1 MSGRRSVRG
10 SHTGARKKKE
20 KNNFSWDVA
29 RSKVMGKFERNV
41 GGGGGGKGGNGS
53 TGSRGNKGGGT
64 HHHKGKPAFKKGGAR
79 PQSWS
84 APSQQRH
91 KKVEITF
98 DPTGRREYLTGFSAR
113 KKERR
118 AFGLAMQKVKD
129 REAKLEERK
138 EQREAQLERIE
149 DIERNKAA
157 LRDGLQSNPPPG
169 GADEEND
176 VDDGGENYVDGVPLH
191 HRRKIGGGTRTF
203 QDERTTRLFGGSV
216 SVTTTFGIPSDDD
229 DEDGPTS
236 DEFYARKEHGPGHV
250 DEAQKRAGDVTNYM
264 TAVKGTMGSKKRGTS
279 SAGGGGGRHGGRKG
293 QHGASTMK
301 GMGNASTL
309 KMAKRTLA
317 KFKSSKKGGGGG
329 DDDRPRGS
337 GKGRKGKG
345 RR

>member
-1 MSGRRSVRG
+1 
-10 SHTGARKKKE
+10 
-20 KNNFSWDVA
+20 
-29 RSKVMGKFERNV
+29 MGKFERNS
-41 GGGGGGKGGNGS
+41 GGGGGGKGGGNGPR
-53 TGSRGNKGGGT
+53 GSRGNKGGGS
-64 HHHKGKPAFKKGGAR
+64 HHKGKPTFKKGGAR
-79 PQSWS
+79 PQSSS

-157 LRDGLQSNPPPG
+157 LRDGLRPNLTPNDT
-169 GADEEND
+169 DEGND
-176 VDDGGENYVDGVPLH
+176 DDSGGENDDDGVPPR
-191 HRRKIGGGTRTF
+191 HRRQNGGGTRTF

-216 SVTTTFGIPSDDD
+216 SVTTTFGIPFDDD

-250 DEAQKRAGDVTNYM
+250 DEAQKRAGDVSNYM

-329 DDDRPRGS
+329 DDDRARGG

>member
-1 MSGRRSVRG
+1 
-10 SHTGARKKKE
+10 
-20 KNNFSWDVA
+20 
-29 RSKVMGKFERNV
+29 MGKLERIM

-53 TGSRGNKGGGT
+53 KGSMGNKGVGSN
-64 HHHKGKPAFKKGGAR
+64 HHKWKPAFKKGGTR
-79 PQSWS
+79 PRSLS

-157 LRDGLQSNPPPG
+157 LRDGLRSVPPPG
-169 GADEEND
+169 DAGEED
-176 VDDGGENYVDGVPLH
+176 DDDDDDDDGGENDDDGVT
-191 HRRKIGGGTRTF
+191 RRRRGQMGGGTRTF

-216 SVTTTFGIPSDDD
+216 SVTTTFGIPLDDD
-229 DEDGPTS
+229 DEDSPAG

-250 DEAQKRAGDVTNYM
+250 DEAQKRAGDVANYM
-264 TAVKGTMGSKKRGTS
+264 TAVKGIMGSKKRGTS
-279 SAGGGGGRHGGRKG
+279 AAGGGGGRHGGRKG

-301 GMGNASTL
+301 GMGNASSL

-329 DDDRPRGS
+329 DDDRPRGA

-345 RR
+345 KGRR